1 MSEPSKRGEVCAA
14 DTAGAADGIRAGNS
28 ARVPD
33 GDLALELQLVNEEL
47 FRPYGALVQPA
58 TLRPLRVNA
67 GTALR
72 HDVTS
77 FDRDQRSGS
86 RLIASVFETQP
97 QALPLS
103 IDLLERHPYS
113 QQAIIE
119 MSGADFVLAVC
130 LPDGNGDPELGSLRA
145 FLFPRGS
152 GVIYHRGVWHT
163 PIIGVGKAGRFF
175 VQSWQ
180 DGTADD
186 CLETAITP
194 HCICSNGQAG
204 M

>member
-1 MSEPSKRGEVCAA
+1 MSELFKRDEARA
-14 DTAGAADGIRAGNS
+14 LDSAGAVDSARAGGD

-33 GDLALELQLVNEEL
+33 GDLALELQLVNAEL
-47 FRPYGALVQPA
+47 LRPYGALVQPD
-58 TLRPLRVNA
+58 TPRPLRVNA

-72 HDVTS
+72 HDIAS

-103 IDLLERHPYS
+103 IDLLEQHPYS

-163 PIIGVGKAGRFF
+163 PIIGTGKAGRFF

-180 DGTADD
+180 DGTAGD
-186 CLETAITP
+186 CLEATIAP
-194 HCICSNGQAG
+194 HWICSNGQPG

>member
-1 MSEPSKRGEVCAA
+1 MSELSKRDEVGAV
-14 DTAGAADGIRAGNS
+14 DPAGAADGARAGS
-28 ARVPD
+28 DARVPER
-33 GDLALELQLVNEEL
+33 DLALELQLVNEEL

-58 TLRPLRVNA
+58 TLHPLRVNA

-77 FDRDQRSGS
+77 FDRDQRSSS

-163 PIIGVGKAGRFF
+163 PIIGTGKTGRFF

-180 DGTADD
+180 DGTASD
-186 CLETAITP
+186 CLETAIAR
-194 HCICSNGQAG
+194 HLIYLSGQAG